1 MSFSIENCIL
11 VIYLGFHYYLDG
23 IGKGSV
29 LSCVQWLEQICN
41 VAYCCIH
48 QPNAQFLHALSN
60 QRTNPLAADP
70 KCCLRANREER
81 GLVDRGRGGGKRG
94 RGFDVCYVT
103 VWIKHDDQVEQSL
116 GWIKASMLPS
126 LGLSVCVCV
135 GHLGCWCLVCVCVC
149 IVPLQAGMGPG
160 CGHLSLSAAH
170 HHWGGHCLQ
179 GECVFPFISAGSSV
193 TLGPSHAL
201 CLSTSG
207 VSNSFCLVSKFC
219 FRQGPVGPHCK
230 MIFFPFIWIAL
241 RR

>member
-11 VIYLGFHYYLDG
+11 VIYLGFLYYLDG

-70 KCCLRANREER
+70 KCCLRANREEG

-126 LGLSVCVCV
+126 LGLSVCVCWAF
-135 GHLGCWCLVCVCVC
+135 GLLMPSVCVCMHRSSTGRHGTWLWTSV
-149 IVPLQAGMGPG
+149 
-160 CGHLSLSAAH
+160 SLS
-170 HHWGGHCLQ
+170 C
-179 GECVFPFISAGSSV
+179 P
-193 TLGPSHAL
+193 PS
-201 CLSTSG
+201 
-207 VSNSFCLVSKFC
+207 
-219 FRQGPVGPHCK
+219 
-230 MIFFPFIWIAL
+230 L
-241 RR
+241 RRALPSGWVCFSIYQCGFLGNFGT